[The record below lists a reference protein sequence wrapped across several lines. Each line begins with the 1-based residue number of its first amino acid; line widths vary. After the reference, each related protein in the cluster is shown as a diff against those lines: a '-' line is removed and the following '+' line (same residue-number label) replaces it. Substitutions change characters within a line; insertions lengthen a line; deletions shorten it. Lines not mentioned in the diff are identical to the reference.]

1 MSAVPET
8 LTIAL
13 WQCEPL
19 PLAESLLGDH
29 TVAENLERLDAKL
42 AEVAGTVE
50 LLVTPEMFVGG
61 YNVGAEAARLR
72 ADPALRDMTVAPVD
86 GSVADAVSH
95 MCAKHGVAV
104 VYGCAEIAD
113 DGSVYN
119 TARLVDATG
128 AHLGSHH
135 KTHLFGD
142 LDREMFTAGTER
154 APVIEFGGWHIGL
167 LICYE
172 VEFPEMARSLAA
184 RGADLICVPTA
195 NMAQFNDVQRVL
207 LPARALENQVFLAYA
222 NGVGTEGD
230 LTYGG
235 LSTILG
241 PTGMSVA
248 DRAGAPDLVTA
259 TIVRTD
265 IKRSRAQFCYLDDL
279 NRDVY

>member
-19 PLAESLLGDH
+19 PPVESLLGDH
-29 TVAENLERLDAKL
+29 TVAENLERLDAKM

-72 ADPALRDMTVAPVD
+72 ADPALRDMTVPPVD

-128 AHLGSHH
+128 THLGSHH
-135 KTHLFGD
+135 KTHLFGE
-142 LDREMFTAGTER
+142 LDREMFTAGADR

-184 RGADLICVPTA
+184 RGADLVCVPTA
-195 NMAQFNDVQRVL
+195 NMAQYNDVQRVL

-230 LTYGG
+230 ITYGG

-248 DRAGAPDLVTA
+248 DRGGAPDLVTA

-265 IKRSRAQFCYLDDL
+265 IKRARGQFCYLDDV
-279 NRDVY
+279 NRDVH

>member
-19 PLAESLLGDH
+19 PPVESLLGDH
-29 TVAENLERLDAKL
+29 TVAENLERLDAKM

-72 ADPALRDMTVAPVD
+72 ADPALRDMTVPPVD

-128 AHLGSHH
+128 TTGLYTLTQGSNN
-135 KTHLFGD
+135 LSVD
-142 LDREMFTAGTER
+142 AG
-154 APVIEFGGWHIGL
+154 F
-167 LICYE
+167 
-172 VEFPEMARSLAA
+172 
-184 RGADLICVPTA
+184 
-195 NMAQFNDVQRVL
+195 
-207 LPARALENQVFLAYA
+207 
-222 NGVGTEGD
+222 
-230 LTYGG
+230 
-235 LSTILG
+235 
-241 PTGMSVA
+241 
-248 DRAGAPDLVTA
+248 
-259 TIVRTD
+259 
-265 IKRSRAQFCYLDDL
+265 
-279 NRDVY
+279 

>member
-1 MSAVPET
+1 MPET

-19 PLAESLLGDH
+19 PPVESLLGDH
-29 TVAENLERLDAKL
+29 TVAENLERLDAKM

-72 ADPALRDMTVAPVD
+72 ADPALRDMTVPPVD

-128 AHLGSHH
+128 THLGSHH
-135 KTHLFGD
+135 KTHLFGE
-142 LDREMFTAGTER
+142 LDREMFTAGADR

-184 RGADLICVPTA
+184 RGADLVCVPTA
-195 NMAQFNDVQRVL
+195 NMAQYNDVQRVL

-230 LTYGG
+230 ITYGG

-248 DRAGAPDLVTA
+248 DRGGAPDLVTA

-265 IKRSRAQFCYLDDL
+265 IKRARGQFCYLDDV
-279 NRDVY
+279 NRDVH

>member
-1 MSAVPET
+1 MPET

>member
-1 MSAVPET
+1 MPET

-19 PLAESLLGDH
+19 PPVESLLGDH
-29 TVAENLERLDAKL
+29 TVAENLERLDATL

-72 ADPALRDMTVAPVD
+72 ADPALRDMTVPPVD

-128 AHLGSHH
+128 THLGSHH
-135 KTHLFGD
+135 KTHLFGE
-142 LDREMFTAGTER
+142 LDREMFTAGTDR

-195 NMAQFNDVQRVL
+195 NMAQYNDVQRVL

-222 NGVGTEGD
+222 NSVGTEGD
-230 LTYGG
+230 ITYGG

-248 DRAGAPDLVTA
+248 DRGGAPDLVTA

-265 IKRSRAQFCYLDDL
+265 IKRARGQFCYLDDV
-279 NRDVY
+279 NRDVH

>member
-19 PLAESLLGDH
+19 PPVESLLGDH
-29 TVAENLERLDAKL
+29 TVAENLERLDATL

-72 ADPALRDMTVAPVD
+72 ADPALRDMTVPPVD

-128 AHLGSHH
+128 THLGSHH
-135 KTHLFGD
+135 KTHLFGE
-142 LDREMFTAGTER
+142 LDREMFTAGTDR

-195 NMAQFNDVQRVL
+195 NMAQYNDVQRVL

-222 NGVGTEGD
+222 NSVGTEGD
-230 LTYGG
+230 ITYGG

-248 DRAGAPDLVTA
+248 DRGGAPDLVTA

-265 IKRSRAQFCYLDDL
+265 IKRARGQFCYLDDV
-279 NRDVY
+279 NRDVH